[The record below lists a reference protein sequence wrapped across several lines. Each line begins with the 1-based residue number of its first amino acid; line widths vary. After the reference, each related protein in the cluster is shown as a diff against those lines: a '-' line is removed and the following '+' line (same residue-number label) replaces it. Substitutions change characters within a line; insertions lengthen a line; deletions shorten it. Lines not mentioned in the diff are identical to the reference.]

1 MSHSVNIRG
10 GRIIDPASGRDEV
23 ADLFVVDG
31 KFAATPAPDA
41 LEIDARGLVVCP
53 GLIDMHV
60 HLREPGQGAKETIA
74 TGTRAAAAGG
84 FTTVVAMPNTNPVAD
99 HPGIIAWMEE
109 RAAEAQQELAAQEA
123 KRKKYCEDVRTTLA
137 QLQNNPRIRMEVDGE
152 VKRLSEKER
161 QQRIS
166 EALKGIEEHCK

>member
-1 MSHSVNIRG
+1 MR
-10 GRIIDPASGRDEV
+10 R
-23 ADLFVVDG
+23 
-31 KFAATPAPDA
+31 
-41 LEIDARGLVVCP
+41 
-53 GLIDMHV
+53 MM
-60 HLREPGQGAKETIA
+60 IA
-74 TGTRAAAAGG
+74 TSLLLAMSTTAMAGQIYKWVDAQGVTHFGAQPPYGQQVTPINTAA
-84 FTTVVAMPNTNPVAD
+84 PPSLSSEPVEIND
-99 HPGIIAWMEE
+99 EE
-109 RAAEAQQELAAQEA
+109 EAVAAESSADPEQEEVDRKVKQELAAQEA

>member
-1 MSHSVNIRG
+1 MRRMMIATSLLLVISTTAMAGQIYKWVDAQGITHFGAQPPYGQQATPVNTAAPPSLG
-10 GRIIDPASGRDEV
+10 SEPVVADEEEV
-23 ADLFVVDG
+23 AVESADDPEQAEVDR
-31 KFAATPAPDA
+31 K
-41 LEIDARGLVVCP
+41 V
-53 GLIDMHV
+53 
-60 HLREPGQGAKETIA
+60 K
-74 TGTRAAAAGG
+74 
-84 FTTVVAMPNTNPVAD
+84 
-99 HPGIIAWMEE
+99 
-109 RAAEAQQELAAQEA
+109 QELAAQEA